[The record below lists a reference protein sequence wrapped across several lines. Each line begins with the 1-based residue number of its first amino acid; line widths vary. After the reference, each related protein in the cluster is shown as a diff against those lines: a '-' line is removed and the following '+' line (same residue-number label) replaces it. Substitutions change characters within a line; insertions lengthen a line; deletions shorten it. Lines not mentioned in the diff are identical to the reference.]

1 LSLCHAVASARA
13 GLYKLHVLVVV
24 NLAVERPAWA
34 LPPELLAKL
43 RDSFPE
49 VEFHWNQQKRDYYRR
64 AAEAEVIWGLQLSS
78 DIFQLAAKLKWFH
91 SYAAGVRESISPGAI
106 QRKLT
111 ITNSS
116 VVHAPVVSEHALA
129 MLFSH
134 FRRLGVITTSQ
145 HAHRWG
151 KDEYSDGFKG
161 LRSFDGMTCGIFGYG
176 AIGSRL
182 ASILK
187 AMGSRV
193 FVYRRNLI
201 TASHA
206 DAVFTN
212 GEYERMLAQCDL
224 VLNTLP
230 DTAGTEGFFNADKFR
245 IMKQGAVFESI
256 GRGGT
261 VDERALALAL
271 GYDEKLGK
279 WAENGWLSWAI
290 LDVFAQEPLPQGSP
304 LWSAPNVTISPHVAS
319 VSPGFWPKECALFAA
334 NLRRYLNGEPL
345 HEQVNL
351 EAGY

>member
-1 LSLCHAVASARA
+1 MRIAVASTRAR
-13 GLYKLHVLVVV
+13 LYKLQVLVVV
-24 NLAVERPAWA
+24 NLSVVRPAWA

-43 RDSFPE
+43 RDGFPE
-49 VEFHWNQQKRDYYRR
+49 VEFHWNQQQRDYFRS
-64 AAEAEVIWGLQLSS
+64 AAEAEVIWGLQLSN
-78 DIFQLAAKLKWFH
+78 DILELAAKLKWFH
-91 SYAAGVRESISPGAI
+91 SYAAGVRESISPNAI
-106 QRKLT
+106 KRRLV

-116 VVHAPVVSEHALA
+116 AVHAPIVSEHALA

-134 FRRLGVITTSQ
+134 FRRLGVITASQ

-151 KDEYSDGFKG
+151 KDEFQDGFKG

-187 AMGSRV
+187 VMGSRV
-193 FVYRRNLI
+193 FVYRRNLVP
-201 TASHA
+201 ASNA

-212 GEYERMLAQCDL
+212 GEFERMLSQCDL
-224 VLNTLP
+224 VINTLP
-230 DTAGTEGFFNADKFR
+230 DTAGTESFFDAGKFR
-245 IMKQGAVFESI
+245 MMKQGAVFESI

-271 GYDEKLGK
+271 GYDEKHAK
-279 WAENGWLSWAI
+279 WAEDGWLSYAL
-290 LDVFAQEPLPQGSP
+290 LDVYAEEPLPPGSP
-304 LWSAPNVTISPHVAS
+304 LWSAPNITISPHVAS
-319 VSPGFWPKECALFAA
+319 VSPGFWPKECALFGA

-345 HEQVNL
+345 QEQVNL

>member
-1 LSLCHAVASARA
+1 M
-13 GLYKLHVLVVV
+13 
-24 NLAVERPAWA
+24 EQ
-34 LPPELLAKL
+34 LAKL

-49 VEFHWNQQKRDYYRR
+49 VEFHWNQQKRDYFRR

-78 DIFQLAAKLKWFH
+78 DILELAAKLKWFH
-91 SYAAGVRESISPGAI
+91 SYAAGVRESIAPSAVKR
-106 QRKLT
+106 QLK

-116 VVHAPVVSEHALA
+116 VVHAPVVTEHTLA

-134 FRRLGVITTSQ
+134 FRRLGVIAACQ

-151 KDEYSDGFKG
+151 KDEYSDGFKS

-187 AMGSRV
+187 VMGSRV
-193 FVYRRNLI
+193 FVYRRNLVP
-201 TASHA
+201 ASHA

-224 VLNTLP
+224 VVNTLP
-230 DTAGTEGFFNADKFR
+230 DTTETQGFFDTAKFR
-245 IMKQGAVFESI
+245 MMKQGVVFESI
-256 GRGGT
+256 GRGSA

-271 GYDEKLGK
+271 GYDEKHGK
-279 WAENGWLSWAI
+279 WAEDGWLSWAI
-290 LDVFAQEPLPQGSP
+290 LDVFAEEPLPPSSP

-319 VSPGFWPKECALFAA
+319 VSPGFWPKECGLFGT
-334 NLRRYLNGEPL
+334 NLRRYLNGEQML
-345 HEQVNL
+345 EQVDI